1 MAEIREDIRSIST
14 IITIVS
20 EAINELTKVQS
31 KESYDSSR
39 SAITAIDSVVTAIS
53 QTKFYNN
60 DERELVLNALKIN
73 LKPSLVKLSNYYVAL
88 RGDNLTQTVNT
99 AQVDEAIHT
108 VEAGRQR
115 VRTPINVRLTA

>member
-14 IITIVS
+14 TITIVS
-20 EAINELTKVQS
+20 EAINDLTKVQS

-39 SAITAIDSVVTAIS
+39 TVITAIDSIVTAIS
-53 QTKFYNN
+53 QTKFNNN

-99 AQVDEAIHT
+99 AQVDDAIHT
-108 VEAGRQR
+108 VETGRQR
-115 VRTPINVRLTA
+115 VRTPINVRQVA

>member
-14 IITIVS
+14 TITIVS
-20 EAINELTKVQS
+20 EAINDLTKVQS

-39 SAITAIDSVVTAIS
+39 TVITAIDSIVTAIS
-53 QTKFYNN
+53 QTKFNNN

-88 RGDNLTQTVNT
+88 RGDNLTQTVET
-99 AQVDEAIHT
+99 AQVDDAIHT

-115 VRTPINVRLTA
+115 VRTPINVRMVA

>member
-14 IITIVS
+14 TITIVS
-20 EAINELTKVQS
+20 EAINDLTKVQS
-31 KESYDSSR
+31 KENYDSSR
-39 SAITAIDSVVTAIS
+39 TVITAIDSIVTAIS
-53 QTKFYNN
+53 QTKFNNN

-99 AQVDEAIHT
+99 AQVDDAIHT

-115 VRTPINVRLTA
+115 VRTPINVRMAA